1 MSIDELHGAVLT
13 ARKPNSEEGEREV
26 LVGFECADWPDCE
39 TCGHL
44 DEEHIVSD
52 EELDS
57 DDPMASQERWI

>member
-13 ARKPNSEEGEREV
+13 AETGDSGEREV

-57 DDPMASQERWI
+57 DDPMASHERWI